1 MSTCYNKLLCFSF
14 LFFLYYSV
22 ISQPKCNYDVKFENA
37 SYSVCIFPADSN
49 SIKSLSLVQNPTGLK
64 HSDFIDEYI
73 SNHDSIVFATN
84 ACIASSTG
92 SPIGLFISNGDEVSS
107 INLSDGSGNFF
118 LKPNGVL
125 KIGTKDI
132 DVVESSSFSKGNDVV
147 SAVQSGPMLVINGDI
162 HKSFN
167 PNSQNKNIR
176 SGVGVFKGKD
186 GKKQIVFVK
195 SNDPV
200 SFYDFARLFKEL
212 YNCKNAL
219 CLESTG
225 SAIYTPEIGIKTPLS
240 NNSIYNYLVYRK
252 HPAKK
257 KKTVI
262 QMTKSPSGT
271 YDIPVELNGVLKI
284 SFIFDSGASDVTISP
299 DIALTLIKTGTI
311 TDNDFIGKQQYRF
324 ANGATATSEVFILH
338 EIKIGDY
345 KIKNVRASISNSINA
360 PMLLGQSMLQRIG
373 KFTID
378 NTNHTLTIE

>member
-1 MSTCYNKLLCFSF
+1 MSTCYNKLLCFFF
-14 LFFLYYSV
+14 LFFSYYSV

-37 SYSVCIFPADSN
+37 SYSACIFPADSN
-49 SIKSLSLVQNPTGLK
+49 TIKSLSLVQNPTGLK

-84 ACIASSTG
+84 ACITSSTG

-125 KIGTKDI
+125 RIGTKDI

-200 SFYDFARLFKEL
+200 SFYDFARLFKEV

-225 SAIYTPEIGIKTPLS
+225 CAIYTPEIGIKSPLAD
-240 NNSIYNYLVYRK
+240 NPILNYIIYRK
-252 HPAKK
+252 HPLKK
-257 KKTVI
+257 KKTTI
-262 QMTKSPSGT
+262 QMIKSAGGT
-271 YDIPVELNGVLKI
+271 FDIPVELNGVLKI
-284 SFIFDSGASDVTISP
+284 SFIFDSGASDVSISP
-299 DIALTLIKTGTI
+299 DVALTLIKTGTI
-311 TDNDFIGKQQYRF
+311 TDTDFIGKQHYRF

-360 PMLLGQSMLQRIG
+360 PMLLGQSVLQRLG